1 MSRNVRVLNNRV
13 LEIIYLKLVI
23 YDLLDK
29 VFFTLQVRS
38 EMSWDTL
45 NKPPMPF
52 PPPPPKQKVYQ
63 TWLVKPLSISLSLT
77 LVGKAIAW
85 LVKPK
90 LIL

>member
-45 NKPPMPF
+45 KKPPMPGGGPIPMPGG
-52 PPPPPKQKVYQ
+52 PPIPGGGPMPGGGPSPIFFV
-63 TWLVKPLSISLSLT
+63 VKLLL
-77 LVGKAIAW
+77 LD
-85 LVKPK
+85 
-90 LIL
+90 

>member
-13 LEIIYLKLVI
+13 LEIIYLKLLI

-45 NKPPMPF
+45 KKPPMPS
-52 PPPPPKQKVYQ
+52 PPPKKKKVYQ